1 MDPMAPLNDD
11 DRVLLE
17 GAYWWG
23 PATLFRCELE
33 TDPAA
38 CDVGLVGVPHSSGN
52 GSTERDQ
59 HLGPRAVRHVS
70 ASQRRMH
77 GAFGFSPWTACR
89 VRDLGDVP
97 LPEANN
103 NERCIKRIATF
114 FDALGAA
121 GTRAVSIGGDHSVTG
136 GILRGLAGETSVLT
150 GGQPV
155 ALVHLDAHID
165 AYESLSH
172 WYGARDSA
180 AHWASYLVRE
190 GRVDPKASVQIGMR
204 GNPRTMSWFDPSYE
218 LGYEVVPISRYRQ
231 LGAQACIELIRARV
245 GDRPTYITFDLDCLD
260 ATVAPAAANLE
271 PAYTGWTVDEAFG
284 LLRGLRELNVIGG
297 DVVCLVPTK
306 DAPNGITAMVAA
318 AAMFEILSLAAE
330 SAASAD
336 DQGVRS
342 STQPTEL
349 GGGPTAY
356 TAH

>member
-1 MDPMAPLNDD
+1 MAPLNDD

-77 GAFGFSPWTACR
+77 AEFGFSPWTACR

-103 NERCIKRIATF
+103 NEQCIERIATF
-114 FDALGAA
+114 FDALGSA
-121 GTRAVSIGGDHSVTG
+121 GTRAVSIGGDHSITG
-136 GILRGLAGETSVLT
+136 GILRGLASETSLLT
-150 GGQPV
+150 GGEPV

-180 AHWASYLVRE
+180 AHWASYLVHE
-190 GRVDPKASVQIGMR
+190 GRVDPRASVQIGLR
-204 GNPRTMSWFDPSYE
+204 GNPRTLSWLDPSYE
-218 LGYEVVPISRYRQ
+218 LGYEVVPIGRYRQ
-231 LGAQACIELIRARV
+231 LGPQACIELIRARA

-260 ATVAPAAANLE
+260 PTVAPAAANLE

-330 SAASAD
+330 STASRDAQRTHVASGTPPD
-336 DQGVRS
+336 KLSDAPTRHT
-342 STQPTEL
+342 TQ
-349 GGGPTAY
+349 
-356 TAH
+356 